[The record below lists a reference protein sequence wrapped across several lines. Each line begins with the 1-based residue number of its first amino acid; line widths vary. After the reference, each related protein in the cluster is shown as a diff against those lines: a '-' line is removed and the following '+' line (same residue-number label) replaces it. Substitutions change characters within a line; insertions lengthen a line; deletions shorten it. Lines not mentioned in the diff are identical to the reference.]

1 MYNTNKTING
11 TFGEV
16 WVDDYYMA
24 EVTGLQAK
32 VTLKKD
38 SVNRPEHWQKDT
50 RITGLECKGT
60 LKYNKVTSY
69 FIRLLSENL
78 KKEKKRSAPLSQSWL
93 IRKVMV
99 QKELN

>member
-38 SVNRPEHWQKDT
+38 SVNQTGTLAEGYKV
-50 RITGLECKGT
+50 TGLECKST
-60 LKYNKVTSY
+60 
-69 FIRLLSENL
+69 
-78 KKEKKRSAPLSQSWL
+78 KEIS
-93 IRKVMV
+93 
-99 QKELN
+99 

>member
-38 SVNRPEHWQKDT
+38 SVNQT
-50 RITGLECKGT
+50 GT
-60 LKYNKVTSY
+60 LAEGYNEEYIKYIYV
-69 FIRLLSENL
+69 LLKMFL
-78 KKEKKRSAPLSQSWL
+78 EK
-93 IRKVMV
+93 
-99 QKELN
+99 